1 MMKPLFLIPALIC
14 CLTLELS
21 SQTSC
26 ASTFAKTI
34 GSQLT
39 NEVGYS
45 IATDTAN
52 NILFIGGSVNDSTL
66 LIKMKTDGEIIW
78 SRTFDI
84 LRQSAERVCGVIIDS
99 DGMICV
105 SGMTDASTGGFTF
118 LLKYDPDQ
126 NTVIYAKQYTS
137 TSSNFGQFLIE
148 KGPGGNYLICNN
160 VSAPND
166 AELIEVD
173 RNTGLINPAFS
184 KHYHLGSSETLH
196 EMVLHN
202 GGLYSTGRFSDGAT
216 TANMRNTLIKLD
228 PSDGS
233 ASWIRLGHRPGNV
246 TARLYG
252 VDLAIDQDRIYSVSH
267 GDPDGTDLGNEEL
280 FIQKT
285 TLTGQTEWVK
295 RYRLPTP
302 DDVSD
307 ELIATGDGFV
317 VMGRSRG
324 PSDIFLFKIN
334 HDGDVMWART
344 YDFSP
349 NDNTYFGGGVSTQL
363 VSMGDALYFTA
374 FAEESGRRDMI
385 LVKTDSEGRLDEG
398 CTEVKS
404 INVDVNQIENAVFYS
419 VDPTIFTF
427 IPEVKAVEVAPGA
440 TSLQIENTCG
450 GAGGPVTS
458 IEASVCIGESYEGYD
473 EAGIY
478 ADTFSLMNGCDSI
491 RILSLRLVACD
502 PLVVYDLDDCT
513 SYMSDGSNMDY
524 TEFTPFFP
532 AISTCASVTASILHR
547 SPPQENKHSCTP
559 GLNNSLAMCVSAL
572 SGCNYI
578 PGHEASV
585 VIEVTITPDA
595 SSVFEITNIQ
605 FQEKAPLTYVWIDGG
620 SGPNNYPTLFGL
632 RILKNGT
639 EIYSEPAIPTTLAW
653 SLHDFSFTDD
663 SLFEVDAPTVFRFEL
678 LPYCPVGNGAA
689 VAAWDLED
697 IVISGGCVIQPG
709 KIPVVEGKVLT
720 IKGKPVT
727 GTEIQLSLS
736 ADFNPYNVEDAGI
749 DGGYTFNNLIGGS
762 TYYIEGYNN
771 SGVLA
776 GVSTL
781 DLIAIQ
787 RHILSKKP
795 FTSLAQYVAAD
806 ANHDDAV
813 NLLDIVAF
821 RKTLLGV
828 YGSFP
833 GNTSWRFGVWPQS
846 LASDDLSTFQETKY
860 IEVLQGGTTQADF
873 LGIKVGDM
881 NGELASFFGSQ
892 PIEIRGGEKL
902 DLSIE
907 DVAMVPGKPVTIDIR
922 AEEDMIIEGLQLGW
936 IFNDISLV
944 DVHGIMLPIAE
955 ENISFTQDGAFRLS
969 WHTDQLT
976 HINKGDVLF
985 SLTMIPTSA
994 TSLAGNIL
1002 QAEEILASEIYS
1014 ESQTHQANL
1023 EIIQT
1028 VNEAPLIISFFGVMP
1043 NPFNNQTTIR
1053 YKLEQDSRVRISIY
1067 DASGSLLHAAE
1078 QVPASGE
1085 HFVKLTAGDIG
1096 HYAGMMICQIV
1107 CDGEVIV
1114 RKVVRVE

>member
-1 MMKPLFLIPALIC
+1 MIKSLFLIPVLIC
-14 CLTLELS
+14 SLTQEVI

-26 ASTFAKTI
+26 SSTFAKTL

-39 NEVGYS
+39 NEIGYS
-45 IATDTAN
+45 IATDTVN
-52 NILFIGGSVNDSTL
+52 NVLYIGGSVSDSTL
-66 LIKMKTDGEIIW
+66 LIKMKPDGEILW

-84 LRQSAERVCGVIIDS
+84 LRESAERVCGVIIDS

-105 SGMTDASTGGFTF
+105 SGMTDASTGGFTY
-118 LLKYDPDQ
+118 LMKYDPDQ
-126 NTVIYAKQYTS
+126 DVVLYAKQYTS
-137 TSSNFGQFLIE
+137 TSANFGQFLIE

-196 EMVLHN
+196 EMVLYN
-202 GGLYSTGRFSDGAT
+202 GGLYSTGRFSDGGT

-233 ASWIRLGHRPGNV
+233 AQWIKLGHRPGNV

-267 GDPDGTDLGNEEL
+267 GDPNGTDLGNEEL

-295 RYRLPTP
+295 RYQLPTP

-324 PSDIFLFKIN
+324 PSDIFLFKIDHN
-334 HDGDVMWART
+334 GDVMWART

-374 FAEESGRRDMI
+374 FAEESGRKDMI

-398 CTEVKS
+398 CTEVKA
-404 INVDVNQIENAVFYS
+404 IDVNVNEIEEVVFYS

-427 IPEVKAVEVAPGA
+427 IPEVKNVEVAPRA

-458 IEASVCIGESYEGYD
+458 IEASVCIGESFEGYD

-478 ADTFSLMNGCDSI
+478 TDTFSLMNGCDSI

-513 SYMSDGSNMDY
+513 SYMSNGSNMDY
-524 TEFTPFFP
+524 SEFDPFFP
-532 AISTCASVTASILHR
+532 ATETCASVTASILHR

-559 GLNNSLAMCVSAL
+559 GLNNSTAMCVSSL

-585 VIEVTITPDA
+585 IMELTITPDA
-595 SSVFEITNIQ
+595 SSVFEITNLQ
-605 FQEKAPLTYVWIDGG
+605 FQEKAPLTYAWIDGD

-639 EIYSEPAIPTTLAW
+639 EIYSDPAIPTTTNW
-653 SLHDFSFTDD
+653 SQHDFSFTND

-678 LPYCPVGNGAA
+678 LPYCPVGNGAV

-709 KIPVVEGKVLT
+709 KIPVVEGKVRT
-720 IKGKPVT
+720 IKGNPVA
-727 GTEIQLSLS
+727 GTEVQLSLS
-736 ADFNPYNVEDAGI
+736 ADFNPYNVDDAGI
-749 DGGYTFNNLIGGS
+749 DGGYTFNNLILDS
-762 TYYIEGYNN
+762 TYYVEGYNN

-795 FTSLAQYVAAD
+795 FISLAHYVAAD
-806 ANHDDAV
+806 ANHDGAV
-813 NLLDIVAF
+813 NLLDIVAI
-821 RKTLLGV
+821 RKTLLGI
-828 YGSFP
+828 YESFP
-833 GNTSWRFGVWPQS
+833 GNTSWRFGVWPQP
-846 LASDDLSTFQETKY
+846 LVSDDLSTFQETQY
-860 IEVLQGGTTQADF
+860 IEVLQGDTTQADF
-873 LGIKVGDM
+873 LGIKVGDL
-881 NGELASFFGSQ
+881 NGELASFVGGQ
-892 PIEIRGGEKL
+892 PIEIRGGEQL
-902 DLSIE
+902 DLTID
-907 DVAMVPGKPVTIDIR
+907 DVQMVPGKPVTIDIR
-922 AEEDMIIEGLQLGW
+922 AVEDMTIEGLQLGW
-936 IFNDISLV
+936 ILNDMSIV
-944 DVHGIMLPIAE
+944 DVHGISIPVGE
-955 ENISFTQDGAFRLS
+955 ENISFSHDGAFRLS

-976 HINKGDVLF
+976 HINKGNVLF
-985 SLTMIPTSA
+985 TLTLKPASA
-994 TSLAGNIL
+994 TSLTGNIL
-1002 QAEEILASEIYS
+1002 QAEEILASEIYT

-1023 EIIQT
+1023 EIIHT
-1028 VNEAPLIISFFGVMP
+1028 GPETASNISFFGVMP
-1043 NPFNNQTTIR
+1043 NPFNDYTTIL
-1053 YKLEQDSRVRISIY
+1053 YKLEQQSRVRINIY
-1067 DASGSLLHAAE
+1067 DASGGLLHA
-1078 QVPASGE
+1078 V
-1085 HFVKLTAGDIG
+1085 
-1096 HYAGMMICQIV
+1096 
-1107 CDGEVIV
+1107 
-1114 RKVVRVE
+1114 